1 MLKNTDY
8 CSMRFQLIKS
18 GDRDRAPKLERKNT
32 KCFQCRRTITP
43 HSNYSV
49 INGKPYC
56 EKCAKK
62 KKDWD
67 FLFLMDLLDD

>member
-1 MLKNTDY
+1 MFTNKDKKGPALKKN
-8 CSMRFQLIKS
+8 CS
-18 GDRDRAPKLERKNT
+18 
-32 KCFQCRRTITP
+32 QCRRIITP

-49 INGKPYC
+49 INGKSYC

-67 FLFLMDLLDD
+67 FMFLMDLLDD

>member
-1 MLKNTDY
+1 MFTKNDKKRLELNKNIK
-8 CSMRFQLIKS
+8 CS
-18 GDRDRAPKLERKNT
+18 
-32 KCFQCRRTITP
+32 QCRRTITP

-67 FLFLMDLLDD
+67 FMFLMDLLDDE